1 MGRKIQMS
9 DLGGEGDRRSARRF
23 NEAEHEFVES
33 TQGREAI
40 ANNRDLDAS
49 AARKA
54 RIAAAK
60 ARRRAREFDPE
71 VARDYRRPTR

>member
-1 MGRKIQMS
+1 MGRKIRMS
-9 DLGGEGDRRSARRF
+9 DLGGEADRRWAKRF
-23 NEAEHEFVES
+23 DEAERELVES
-33 TQGREAI
+33 KHGREAI
-40 ANNRDLDAS
+40 ADNRDLDAS